1 MKLIL
6 LSSLFL
12 FVAGCTSTP
21 TPTGDRIVSVSW
33 VNRTP
38 VAYRLIETSVCSR
51 QNGITLD
58 GLPPYSE
65 RAVQFETDI
74 VRNCQVKVIGMVGS
88 RTLPSQS
95 NWIPAPS
102 SLSKDRKYHL
112 RITLTP
118 ASPPHLVLEPAASA
132 VERIESAG
140 RRIEQLEE

>member
-1 MKLIL
+1 MKPLL

-12 FVAGCTSTP
+12 FLLGCTSTP

-65 RAVQFETDI
+65 RAVQFETDL

-95 NWIPAPS
+95 NWISDPPS
-102 SLSKDRKYHL
+102 RSKARRYHL
-112 RITLTP
+112 RITLMPNT
-118 ASPPHLVLEPAASA
+118 PPHLVLEPASSA
-132 VERIESAG
+132 AERIESAG
-140 RRIEQLEE
+140 RRIEPLEE